1 MADRVLNPYKALLG
15 AVVIIALATT
25 FYLPHVDG
33 IRINRWLMLGI
44 SMLAV
49 CSMLA
54 SCRSISSGLFILW
67 VAFTLYI
74 SQTIRIFEPL
84 YSTVCASVLFV
95 AGAYSYNL
103 WERHKNAIYNVICVI
118 ALINSTFAIMQAF
131 GLYILLK
138 PVSREIPIGLMSNPN
153 ELSALMAIC
162 LPFFFRRRWAY
173 AIPLV
178 LAGLFLAKSSN
189 GIMAVLIITSVY
201 MFMKHRDDR
210 RIVLFAIVG
219 TAMCAALYMTYI
231 DTNHAKSFQS
241 RAYVWGKTAQA
252 ASVKLLRGWGF
263 GQYQYVVPLLT
274 NPKGMS
280 ETQISALIHLTSD
293 KAALEQAI
301 KKVTGSNDYE
311 GAKRYFADDKNNI
324 KTNFAQAHNEYVEL
338 YFATGLVGILLGLS
352 FLAGSIIR
360 GIGQPDKIPVL
371 CLIASASTAIF
382 FFTWQI
388 APLAVITLLS
398 LSIIHGHSKGGLS
411 Q

>member
-15 AVVIIALATT
+15 AVIIIALATT

-33 IRINRWLMLGI
+33 IRINRWLMLGV
-44 SMLAV
+44 STLAV
-49 CSMLA
+49 CSLFAFAKNKLA
-54 SCRSISSGLFILW
+54 GLFLFWIAL
-67 VAFTLYI
+67 TLYF
-74 SQTIRIFEPL
+74 SQSIRIFEPL
-84 YSTVCASVLFV
+84 YMVVCASVLFV
-95 AGAYSYNL
+95 IGTYSYNH
-103 WERHKNAIYNVICVI
+103 WERYKNAIYDLVCAI
-118 ALINSTFAIMQAF
+118 ALINVAFAIMQAF

-173 AIPLV
+173 TIPLV
-178 LAGLFLAKSSN
+178 LTGLFLAKSSN

-219 TAMCAALYMTYI
+219 AAMCSALYMTYI
-231 DTNHAKSFQS
+231 DTNHVRSFQS
-241 RAYVWGKTAQA
+241 RAYIWKKSIQA
-252 ASVKLLRGWGF
+252 ASVKPFGWGF

-274 NPKGMS
+274 NPKNMA
-280 ETQISALIHLTSD
+280 ETQISTLIHLTSD
-293 KAALEQAI
+293 KAALEKAV
-301 KKVTGSNDYE
+301 KKITGSDSYE
-311 GAKRYFADDKNNI
+311 GAKRYFADDRNNI

-398 LSIIHGHSKGGLS
+398 LSIIHGQSEGGLT

>member
-15 AVVIIALATT
+15 AVIIIALATT

-44 SMLAV
+44 SMLVV

-54 SCRSISSGLFILW
+54 FVKSKLAGAFIFW
-67 VAFTLYI
+67 IAITLYF

-84 YSTVCASVLFV
+84 YSIVCGAALFI
-95 AGAYSYNL
+95 AGAYSYPH
-103 WERHKNAIYNVICVI
+103 WERYKNTIYNVVCVI
-118 ALINSTFAIMQAF
+118 AGINSIFAILQAF
-131 GLYILLK
+131 DIYILLK
-138 PVSREIPIGLMSNPN
+138 PVSRDIPIGLMSNPN
-153 ELSALMAIC
+153 ELSAFLAIC
-162 LPFFFRRRWAY
+162 LPFFFRRKWAY
-173 AIPLV
+173 MIPLV

-189 GIMAVLIITSVY
+189 GILAGFIVISVWSIIN
-201 MFMKHRDDR
+201 FRDDR

-274 NPKGMS
+274 NPKNMS
-280 ETQISALIHLTSD
+280 EAQISALIRLTSD
-293 KAALEQAI
+293 KAALEKAV
-301 KKVTGSNDYE
+301 KKITGSDSYE
-311 GAKRYFADDKNNI
+311 GAKRYFADDRNNI

-398 LSIIHGHSKGGLS
+398 LSIIHGQSEGGLT

>member
-15 AVVIIALATT
+15 AVAIIALATT

-44 SMLAV
+44 SMLTV
-49 CSMLA
+49 CSMLVFA
-54 SCRSISSGLFILW
+54 KSKLAGFFIFW
-67 VAFTLYI
+67 IAMTLYF

-84 YSTVCASVLFV
+84 YSIVCSAVLFV
-95 AGAYSYNL
+95 AGAYSYPH
-103 WERHKNAIYNVICVI
+103 WERHKNTLYNLICVV
-118 ALINSTFAIMQAF
+118 ALINVAFAILQAF
-131 GLYILLK
+131 DVYILLK
-138 PVSREIPIGLMSNPN
+138 PVSRDIPIGLMSNPN
-153 ELSALMAIC
+153 ELSAFLAIC
-162 LPFFFRRRWAY
+162 LPFFFRRKWVY
-173 AIPLV
+173 TLPLI

-189 GIMAVLIITSVY
+189 GILAGFIIISVWSIVN
-201 MFMKHRDDR
+201 FKDDR

-219 TAMCAALYMTYI
+219 AAMCASLYLTYI
-231 DTNHAKSFQS
+231 DTNHTRSLQS
-241 RAYVWGKTAQA
+241 RAYVWHKTAQA
-252 ASVKLLRGWGF
+252 ATVKLFRGWGF

>member
-15 AVVIIALATT
+15 AVIIIALATT

-44 SMLAV
+44 STLAA

-54 SCRSISSGLFILW
+54 FYRSISSGLFVFWITL
-67 VAFTLYI
+67 TLYLT
-74 SQTIRIFEPL
+74 QTIRIFEPL
-84 YSTVCASVLFV
+84 YSIVCASVLFV
-95 AGAYSYNL
+95 AGVYSYNH
-103 WERHKNAIYNVICVI
+103 WERYKNAIYNVICAI
-118 ALINSTFAIMQAF
+118 ALINAIFAVMQAF

-173 AIPLV
+173 TIPLV

-219 TAMCAALYMTYI
+219 AAMCSALYMTYI
-231 DTNHAKSFQS
+231 DTNHVRSFQS
-241 RAYVWGKTAQA
+241 RAYIWKKSIQA
-252 ASVKLLRGWGF
+252 ASVKPFGWGF

-274 NPKGMS
+274 NPKNMA
-280 ETQISALIHLTSD
+280 ETQISTLIHLTSD
-293 KAALEQAI
+293 KAALEKAV
-301 KKVTGSNDYE
+301 KKITGSDSYE
-311 GAKRYFADDKNNI
+311 GAKRYFADDRNNI

-398 LSIIHGHSKGGLS
+398 LSIIHGQSEGGLT

>member
-15 AVVIIALATT
+15 AVIIIALATT

-33 IRINRWLMLGI
+33 IRINRWLMLGV
-44 SMLAV
+44 STLAA

-54 SCRSISSGLFILW
+54 FYRSISSGLFVFWIAL
-67 VAFTLYI
+67 TLYLT
-74 SQTIRIFEPL
+74 QTIRIFEPL
-84 YSTVCASVLFV
+84 YSIVCAAILFN
-95 AGAYSYNL
+95 AGAYSYNH
-103 WERHKNAIYNVICVI
+103 WERYKNAIYNLICVI
-118 ALINSTFAIMQAF
+118 ALINVAFAIMQAF

-173 AIPLV
+173 TIPLV

-231 DTNHAKSFQS
+231 DTNHAKSLQS
-241 RAYVWGKTAQA
+241 RAYVWHKTAQA
-252 ASVKLLRGWGF
+252 ASVKLFRGWGF

-274 NPKGMS
+274 NPKNMS
-280 ETQISALIHLTSD
+280 EAQISALIHLTSD
-293 KAALEQAI
+293 KAALEKAV

-338 YFATGLVGILLGLS
+338 YFATGLVGVLLGLS
-352 FLAGSIIR
+352 FLAGCIIR
-360 GIGQPDKIPVL
+360 GVRQDDKIPVL
-371 CLIASASTAIF
+371 CLIGSASTAIF

-398 LSIIHGHSKGGLS
+398 VAIILGHSKGGLT